1 MHAGTNILGA
11 IMESFK
17 VVCTQQ
23 NVDKEDD
30 FRKVASILRPADL
43 TGSMSRNVD
52 EHYLVGRAR
61 KRWALSES
69 VAVAWI
75 PFAESE
81 IQSPRQVIT

>member
-30 FRKVASILRPADL
+30 FRKVASILIRPADL
-43 TGSMSRNVD
+43 DGKHVKKC
-52 EHYLVGRAR
+52 G
-61 KRWALSES
+61 
-69 VAVAWI
+69 
-75 PFAESE
+75 
-81 IQSPRQVIT
+81 